1 MRAHRHDLSR
11 KALCQ
16 WLFTIFVMVHV
27 SCTED
32 LSTPISAET
41 PNIDRIE
48 APSIVFQSPATP
60 QYLSVYVSDPQG
72 VEDLAGVTLT
82 IKQLAN
88 GTTVA
93 QPRMTDDGQ
102 NGDIL
107 ARDGVFFLPFSS
119 DLTQNAAGAFVLEAQ
134 ARDKSNNTSAIAR
147 DTMTVIAGVENLA
160 PVLVTASAPDTVWID
175 STYTFQMRATAV
187 DANGLLSLR
196 PTLIQLFPPAY
207 PTPAQTDSLFD
218 DGAHEDGGVHDGTF
232 ANSFS
237 PALFNK
243 GRGRYEILF
252 RARDNA
258 GGIGNAIIRRIEVT
272 DRFVNDPPQVMG
284 LQAPDLIS
292 RSAIPNTYVL
302 SVFASDR
309 DGQSDIRRVF
319 FNSFLPNGNPSTSNP
334 FDMRDDGQQGD
345 ATANDGR
352 YSLTIE
358 INNIAATGNYRF
370 EFQAEDR
377 QGARSTKLI
386 HSITVIN

>member
-1 MRAHRHDLSR
+1 MRAQRYDLSR
-11 KALCQ
+11 KAFVQ
-16 WLFTIFVMVHV
+16 WLFTIFVVIQV

-32 LSTPISAET
+32 LSTPFNAQFPS
-41 PNIDRIE
+41 IDRIE
-48 APSIVFQSPATP
+48 APLTVFQSPATA
-60 QYLSVYVSDPQG
+60 QHLSVYVSDPQG

-93 QPRMTDDGQ
+93 QPTMTDDGQ

-107 ARDGVFFLPFSS
+107 AHDGVFFLPFSA
-119 DLTQNAAGAFVLEAQ
+119 DLTQNTTGAFVLEAQ

-147 DTMTVIAGVENLA
+147 DTMTVIAGAENLA
-160 PVLVTASAPDTVWID
+160 PALITASAPDTVWID

-187 DANGLLSLR
+187 DANGLSSLR
-196 PTLIQLFPPAY
+196 PTLIQIFPPAF
-207 PTPAQTDSLFD
+207 PNASVTDSLFD
-218 DGAHEDGGVHDGTF
+218 DGSHDDGGVNDGTF

-237 PALFNK
+237 PGLFNR

-258 GGIGNAIIRRIEVT
+258 GGAGNAIIRRVEVT
-272 DRFVNDPPQVMG
+272 DRFINDPPQLSGV
-284 LQAPDLIS
+284 QAPELIS

-319 FNSFLPNGNPSTSNP
+319 FNSFLPNGSPSTSNP

-345 ATANDGR
+345 ATPNDGR

-358 INNIAATGNYRF
+358 INNTAATGNYRF

-377 QGARSTKLI
+377 QGARSTRLI
-386 HSITVIN
+386 HSLTVIN